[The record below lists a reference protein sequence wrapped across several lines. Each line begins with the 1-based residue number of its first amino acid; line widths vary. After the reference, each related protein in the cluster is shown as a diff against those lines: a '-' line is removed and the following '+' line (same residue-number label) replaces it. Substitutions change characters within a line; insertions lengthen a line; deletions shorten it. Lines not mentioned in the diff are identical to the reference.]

1 MAEIFSLRPSE
12 HDAVQEL
19 LPWYVT
25 GTLTPAES
33 ERVEGHLADCEAC
46 REDLAFERKLADGVA
61 SLPLNADDGWQAM
74 KLRMAEEPPPARPNG
89 AVRLL
94 RRRVPLAWAMV
105 GSLAASVALAV
116 VLTGVRPTATPA
128 PQPTYHT
135 LGSTAADAQGQVVVL
150 FRPDTTEQQMRV
162 VLEAQDARLVDGPTA
177 AGAYVLH
184 FDSGK
189 PEDAIKALRQSSEV
203 VLAEPLTN
211 DGRP

>member
-19 LPWYVT
+19 LPWFVT
-25 GTLTPAES
+25 GTLSPAETG
-33 ERVEGHLADCEAC
+33 RVEGHLADCEAC
-46 REDLAFERKLADGVA
+46 REDLAFERKLAKGVA

-74 KLRMAEEPPPARPNG
+74 KLRMAAEPSQPRSNG

-94 RRRVPLAWAMV
+94 RRRVPVAWAMV

-116 VLTGVRPTATPA
+116 VITGVRPTPA

-135 LGSTAADAQGQVVVL
+135 LGSSAADAQGQVVVL

-162 VLEAQDARLVDGPTA
+162 VLAAQGARLVDGPTA

-184 FDSGK
+184 IDSGK
-189 PEDAIKALRQSSEV
+189 PDDAIKALRQSSQV
-203 VLAEPLTN
+203 VLAEPLTE

>member
-19 LPWYVT
+19 LPWFVT
-25 GTLTPAES
+25 GTLSPAET
-33 ERVEGHLADCEAC
+33 ERVEAHLAACEAC
-46 REDLAFERKLADGVA
+46 REDLAFERKLAHGVA

-74 KLRMAEEPPPARPNG
+74 KLRMAESRSNG

-105 GSLAASVALAV
+105 GSLAASVAFAV
-116 VLTGVRPTATPA
+116 VLTGVRPSTPPA
-128 PQPTYHT
+128 SQPAYHT
-135 LGSTAADAQGQVVVL
+135 LGSAAADAQGQVVVL

-162 VLEAQDARLVDGPTA
+162 VLEAQGARLVDGPTA

-184 FDSGK
+184 IDSGT
-189 PEDAIKALRQSSEV
+189 PDDAIEALRQSSQV